1 MSVNI
6 RYLKPS
12 ETILIDIRES
22 YEYKMGHIE
31 NAINIPNDL
40 LELVPEK
47 YLKKNKVYYLY
58 CDLGIRSEQLSKML
72 NKKGYKTFSIEGG
85 YKAYKKS
92 NVNWFNIKKIVYL

>member
-47 YLKKNKVYYLY
+47 YIIY
-58 CDLGIRSEQLSKML
+58 
-72 NKKGYKTFSIEGG
+72 
-85 YKAYKKS
+85 
-92 NVNWFNIKKIVYL
+92 IVILV

>member
-1 MSVNI
+1 MFSVKK
-6 RYLKPS
+6 L
-12 ETILIDIRES
+12 
-22 YEYKMGHIE
+22 
-31 NAINIPNDL
+31 
-40 LELVPEK
+40 K

-92 NVNWFNIKKIVYL
+92 NVN

>member
-1 MSVNI
+1 MK
-6 RYLKPS
+6 RLKYS
-12 ETILIDIRES
+12 DYSGDGVLINLDIEYIPYQKLI
-22 YEYKMGHIE
+22 YE
-31 NAINIPNDL
+31 
-40 LELVPEK
+40 PEK

-92 NVNWFNIKKIVYL
+92 NVN

>member
-1 MSVNI
+1 MKMISSTVYKGRNI
-6 RYLKPS
+6 YSHKKCIKLEVDLEGYS
-12 ETILIDIRES
+12 EIASKDIES
-22 YEYKMGHIE
+22 FNER
-31 NAINIPNDL
+31 L

-92 NVNWFNIKKIVYL
+92 NVN